1 MMLKVN
7 IYAAA
12 VIARFLLALTASTVA
27 LAEEADQRIFFFG
40 NSFTY
45 YNGGVEL
52 MVKAML
58 EEALGTTVEAQASTH
73 NGAKLPRHLQDLDGS
88 NGETVARQAL
98 ITGNNTSWDLV
109 VLQDQS
115 SVPAYTYSD
124 SWYESRDAGVE
135 LNKLIE
141 PTGAVTMFLHTWG
154 YREGVDGDPLLTDF
168 PSMQIYLDTGYRLYQ
183 QAANNPRSFVAP
195 AGIAY
200 HLVFDDTTYSGGTQP
215 FSLFTDLYSS
225 DGIHPS
231 DQGSYLAACVVYAA
245 YTGLSV
251 AELEWAPAFID
262 AERRDYLQ
270 SKADEAVFD
279 DDTFFPSLWDITG
292 GNDLKPT
299 ASPISNPTYSGM
311 EGTYSG
317 TEGTVVDEIRG
328 DWEGTNAA
336 VPTVAPSISPS
347 AAPRTAGM
355 VMDLL
360 ISAAMAWV
368 ILMI

>member
-1 MMLKVN
+1 MKIPKVN
-7 IYAAA
+7 VCAA
-12 VIARFLLALTASTVA
+12 VVIGFLLAATVPVA
-27 LAEEADQRIFFFG
+27 LADDRIFFFG

-45 YNGGVEL
+45 FHGGMEL
-52 MVKAML
+52 MVKALL
-58 EEALGTTVEAQASTH
+58 EEASSTTVEAQASTA
-73 NGAKLPRHLQDLDGS
+73 NGARLTRHLADLDGT
-88 NGETVARQAL
+88 NGETAARQAL

-154 YREGVDGDPLLTDF
+154 YREGVDGDPLLVDF

-200 HLVFDDTTYSGGTQP
+200 HLIFDETTYAGGTKP

-251 AELEWAPAFID
+251 SELEWAPAFID

-279 DDTFFPSLWDITG
+279 DNTFFPSLWDITG

-299 ASPISNPTYSGM
+299 ASPISNPTYSG
-311 EGTYSG
+311 
-317 TEGTVVDEIRG
+317 TEGTAEDWVRG
-328 DWEGTNAA
+328 DWEDSEGTNAA
-336 VPTVAPSISPS
+336 VPTVAPTISPS
-347 AAPRTAGM
+347 AAPRTASM

-360 ISAAMAWV
+360 MSAAMAWV
-368 ILMI
+368 IFMI

>member
-1 MMLKVN
+1 MKLPKVN
-7 IYAAA
+7 VYAAV
-12 VIARFLLALTASTVA
+12 VIGFLLAVTTPVA
-27 LAEEADQRIFFFG
+27 LADDRIFFFG

-45 YNGGVEL
+45 FHGGMEL
-52 MVKAML
+52 MVKALL
-58 EEALGTTVEAQASTH
+58 EEASGTSVEAQANTH
-73 NGAKLPRHLQDLDGS
+73 NGARLTRHLQDLDGT

-292 GNDLKPT
+292 GNNLKPT